1 MRAERVQSGYSLIE
15 ALVALTVLA
24 LTLTVLMRIFGGGLR
39 NIDLAAQYTDAVVI
53 AEAQLAA
60 VGTLVPVVPGT
71 SDGEHADRYHWTRTI
86 AEYPSADLIADA
98 ATSDWTAYRVV
109 VDVEWQNLSRTRT
122 VQLATLKL
130 GPRR

>member
-1 MRAERVQSGYSLIE
+1 MRIERIQSGYSLIE
-15 ALVALTVLA
+15 VLVAMTVLA

-39 NIDLAAQYTDAVVI
+39 NIDLATQYTDAIVI

-60 VGTLVPVVPGT
+60 VGPLIPVTPGT
-71 SDGEHADRYHWTRTI
+71 SDGEEADRYHWTRTI
-86 AEYPSADLIADA
+86 AEYPSAELIADETA
-98 ATSDWTAYRVV
+98 SDWTAYRVV

-130 GPRR
+130 GPRQ